1 MAPVATPPTHEHDT
15 AQRLRVVFGRLSR
28 RLRLTDAAAA
38 AGMTPARV
46 SALLNIERHGP
57 IRLAELAESEGVN
70 PTMLSRIVAD
80 LVDGGLC
87 ERSCD
92 ASDRRSAWVQAT
104 PRGRELAD
112 SLRAQR
118 TEAVQ
123 SALARCGEADR
134 RAIEQALP
142 ALEALAEQ
150 LTERRP

>member
-1 MAPVATPPTHEHDT
+1 MPPVASPPTQQHDT
-15 AQRLRVVFGRLSR
+15 APRLRVVFGRLSR
-28 RLRLTDAAAA
+28 RLRLSDAATA

-57 IRLAELAESEGVN
+57 MRLAELAESEGIN

-80 LVDGGLC
+80 LVDANLC

-92 ASDRRSAWVQAT
+92 PGDRRSAWVQAT
-104 PRGRELAD
+104 PLGRELAD
-112 SLRAQR
+112 GMRAHR

-123 SALARCGEADR
+123 SALERCSEGDR

-150 LTERRP
+150 LKERRP